1 MTAPAL
7 VETRAVTKRFPGVVA
22 LDRVD
27 FKLRPGEVHALLG
40 ENGAGKT
47 TLTRIV
53 AGDYAP
59 DEGELRFAGER
70 VSLSSPRDALERGV
84 RLVTQERALVPTL
97 SVAENVLLGRLPTA
111 AGRRVDW
118 RRTNEEARQVL
129 ERVGL
134 RVDPTREVE
143 SLRPA
148 EQQLVEIA
156 RALSEEG
163 RTLILDEPTAALS
176 ATETTRLFEVIGGL
190 REHGVGVLYISHRVG
205 ELAEIADR
213 VTVLRDGRVV
223 TTTELS
229 QTTREELVRLMVGR
243 EIAELYPR
251 VRAQPGE
258 VVLALDGATAPGL
271 CDDVSLEVRSG
282 EIAAVFGLVGSGATE
297 IPYVAAGD
305 RPHTGEIRV
314 RGRLGLVPVDRRS
327 EGLLRQATV
336 RRNLCAASLDRYA
349 RFGVFSRRRERAA
362 ARRQVEALRLRPA
375 RTEAR
380 VRGLSGGNQQKTV
393 LGRWLE
399 AGADLF
405 LLSEP
410 TRGVDVGARAEIYEI
425 LGRLCERGAA
435 ILVASSDLDEV
446 VGLADRVY
454 VITRGRVVATLE
466 GDEITHERVLEA
478 ATR

>member
-1 MTAPAL
+1 MTARAL

-27 FKLRPGEVHALLG
+27 FQLRPGEVHALLG

-59 DEGELRFAGER
+59 DEGELLFGGEP

-97 SVAENVLLGRLPTA
+97 SVAENVHLGRLPTA
-111 AGRRVDW
+111 AGGRLDRR
-118 RRTNEEARQVL
+118 RANEEARQVL

-143 SLRPA
+143 RLRPA

-176 ATETTRLFEVIGGL
+176 ATETTRLFDVIRGL

-205 ELAEIADR
+205 ELADIADR

-229 QTTREELVRLMVGR
+229 ETTREELVRLMVGR

-251 VRAQPGE
+251 VRAEPGE
-258 VVLALDGATAPGL
+258 VVLALDGVTAPGL
-271 CDDVSLEVRSG
+271 CDDVSLEARSG
-282 EIAAVFGLVGSGATE
+282 EIVAVFGLVGSGATE

-314 RGRLGLVPVDRRS
+314 RGRLGLVPADRRS

-336 RRNLCAASLDRYA
+336 RRNLCAASLARYA
-349 RFGVFSRRRERAA
+349 RYGVFSRRRERAA

-405 LLSEP
+405 LLAEP
-410 TRGVDVGARAEIYEI
+410 TRGVDVGARAEIYEL

-466 GDEITHERVLEA
+466 GDEITYERVLEA